1 MSEIKSMSTQCLFI
15 YRGTKQKNNKKAT
28 AWICK
33 RKMVARKPKRI
44 RRLIA
49 FGSLISDLNNL
60 RIIPGSGV

>member
-28 AWICK
+28 TWICK
-33 RKMVARKPKRI
+33 RKKVARKPKRI
-44 RRLIA
+44 RLIT